1 MDTSQHKTDSEEL
14 SARLKVSASDAMNQ
28 LRSMSVDSSQS
39 MHISRPPASLVS
51 ISSSGVCRQ
60 ITNVA
65 STLLDCP
72 QRYPAGTVSYF
83 SLTDLSILS
92 LLLNI
97 THNCDRH

>member
-1 MDTSQHKTDSEEL
+1 MDTSQHKTDWEEL

-60 ITNVA
+60 ITV
-65 STLLDCP
+65 
-72 QRYPAGTVSYF
+72 QRGKYPSR
-83 SLTDLSILS
+83 LSSALPCWDS
-92 LLLNI
+92 ELFQPHGFVHSV
-97 THNCDRH
+97 TFT